1 MIPGR
6 QDGRVVAASPA
17 GSGAGGESPATPGH
31 AAAVVALSTMLT
43 ATHAAIYAAATA
55 GGALAPLGPAAAG
68 ARELARLSWVAHQA
82 LRDDLIVAIGAR
94 GGQAP
99 PALPAYRIPT
109 APVSV
114 AASLTLLAQIEDAC
128 AAAAHDAT
136 AVLVADAR
144 ELAIDALSGAAVR
157 AQRARLAAGL
167 PTATATR
174 ALPGAS

>member
-1 MIPGR
+1 MTAGR
-6 QDGRVVAASPA
+6 RDEPVVAAAGTGAARQSPA
-17 GSGAGGESPATPGH
+17 APGQ
-31 AAAVVALSTMLT
+31 AAAVAALNTMLT

-55 GGALAPLGPAAAG
+55 GGALAPLGPPAAG

-82 LRDDLIVAIGAR
+82 LRDDLIAAIGTR
-94 GGQAP
+94 GGQPA

-109 APVSV
+109 TPVSV

-144 ELAIDALSGAAVR
+144 ALAVDALGGTAVR

-167 PTATATR
+167 PPATATR

>member
-1 MIPGR
+1 MTPGR
-6 QDGRVVAASPA
+6 RGRRVVAAAPA
-17 GSGAGGESPATPGH
+17 ETRAARQNPSAPGQ
-31 AAAVVALSTMLT
+31 AAVVDALNTMLT
-43 ATHAAIYAAATA
+43 ATHAAIYAAAAA
-55 GGALAPLGPAAAG
+55 GGVLAPLGPAAAG

-82 LRDDLIVAIGAR
+82 LRDDLVAVIGAR

-99 PALPAYRIPT
+99 PALPAYRIPAT
-109 APVSV
+109 PVSV
-114 AASLTLLAQIEDAC
+114 AASLALLAQIEDAC

-136 AVLVADAR
+136 AVLGADAR

-167 PTATATR
+167 PPATATR